1 MFKAL
6 IKVGRKK
13 IRAKRQ
19 RHFTLIYKCLCFL
32 FCFFGCS
39 FQSYVLKVSVLVMVG
54 SQDLEVIE
62 KLANGKWS
70 RNLWY

>member
-6 IKVGRKK
+6 IKVGRK

-19 RHFTLIYKCLCFL
+19 RHFTLIHKCLCFL

-39 FQSYVLKVSVLVMVG
+39 FQSYVLKVSVIVMVG
-54 SQDLEVIE
+54 SHNLEVIGE
-62 KLANGKWS
+62 ACKW
-70 RNLWY
+70 